1 MSIWCLM
8 AWTLLTPQRRG
19 GPEIL
24 DLPEE
29 AYTLDELAQSHDDL
43 ALVNRFLGD
52 RRALLKHLSNQLRGR
67 EEFSL
72 LDLATGSA
80 DLPVA
85 VVEWAREKGMRATI
99 TAVDINEFTLDLAGK
114 RTAGYPEITLQAADA
129 LALDYPDRSFD
140 IVLCC
145 KTAHHLTPDQTVRL
159 IREMRRIAR
168 RGYILMDLRRSWIAY
183 ALIFLITRLS
193 GRNRVTCHDGPL
205 SVLKAY
211 VPEELAALAQ
221 KAGGGNVSVAR
232 EPFWL
237 QLLSEKLDRQ
247 GIAKR

>member
-8 AWTLLTPQRRG
+8 ALTLLTPQRRG

-29 AYTLDELAQSHDDL
+29 AYTLEELAKSHDDL

-52 RRALLKHLSNQLRGR
+52 RRALLKHLFSQLRGMK
-67 EEFSL
+67 EFSL

-80 DLPVA
+80 DLPVTI
-85 VVEWAREKGMRATI
+85 VDWARKKGMKPAV
-99 TAVDINEFTLDLAGK
+99 TAVDINELTLELARK
-114 RTAGYPEITLQAADA
+114 RTANYPEITLQPADA
-129 LALDYPDRSFD
+129 LALDFPDRSFD

-145 KTAHHLTPDQTVRL
+145 KTAHHMTPEETVRL
-159 IREMRRIAR
+159 IREMRRVAR
-168 RGYILMDLRRSWIAY
+168 QGYILLDLRRSWIAY
-183 ALIFLITRLS
+183 ALIVLLTRLT

-211 VPEELAALAQ
+211 TPQELAALAQ
-221 KAGGGNVSVAR
+221 KAGGGKCSIER

-237 QLLSEKLDRQ
+237 QVISEKLGPPADS
-247 GIAKR
+247 